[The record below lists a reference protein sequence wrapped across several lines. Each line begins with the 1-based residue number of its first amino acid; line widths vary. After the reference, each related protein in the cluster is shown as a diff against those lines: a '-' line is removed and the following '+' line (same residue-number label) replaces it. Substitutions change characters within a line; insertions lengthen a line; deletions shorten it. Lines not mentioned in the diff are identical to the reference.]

1 MPYLELGRKGKPS
14 SESNALSQPL
24 LFEYKVPGSI
34 ETQSAIFD
42 QKDDGAI
49 VLSVDHLSG
58 PPETL
63 SSIDPSEFK
72 RSSNE
77 DVVMVVPTAVNPNKE
92 VAIGIIFLVI
102 SLIFMFIFAFFVYVG
117 YLQYKTLLSTKGND
131 AMDLEGSAETIV
143 VEKPRLSDKTEYK
156 SLNFSANSEDNQ
168 LRESGD
174 SKASKPNPSLMS
186 KSVFADRLPEPQ
198 VSLLKQAYFKPLKL
212 TPKLNKIG
220 DYSKDFL
227 LNDLREK
234 HEIDTSMGHETPY
247 SFGTSRQKK
256 AFKPYFGN
264 ENKTENKMEKRV
276 ERKLERASKMNSEK
290 KAEKK
295 ILSSHV
301 SQMLN
306 KYRKESQGLS
316 AFINDVEKAD
326 LGQTL
331 LRENNEKHKQNPHE
345 KITYSIKELVKLEP
359 VDVYQMFEYSYDEGD
374 ILVTDL
380 IFPSIP
386 VIQNNLSMSEIE
398 KILTEIRIGLLSR
411 KTDSVTKVIELFI
424 FITFS
429 FGIKSYANP
438 KVFTLPYGILVDTMI
453 QFDLV
458 SQIPDQLSLVMQSG
472 FVETIILYCINCWKF
487 DKINNNK
494 IQQFFEVWNTKPYIP
509 TKLKLYKFIVTLLLQ
524 GYRSSLLKEVLIFF
538 SIPPSP
544 HLLQNII
551 TEALKNET
559 TPDIHELLQYLR
571 RQLQEEHFNCCS
583 NTEKWRHWEFTTAGM
598 KNSLSVKEHFESPM
612 YKIPDNKYES
622 LTNVNSSNEEN
633 INRQQR
639 KTKNAFSDNKCNE
652 ALNNADSFQVS
663 KENKVFIG
671 ENMSKLS
678 FQPDSIKMFLG
689 SGDLPGSLVASPIH
703 SSPKNF

>member
-1 MPYLELGRKGKPS
+1 MPYLELGKKGKPS
-14 SESNALSQPL
+14 TESNASSQPL
-24 LFEYKVPGSI
+24 VFEYKVPGSI
-34 ETQSAIFD
+34 EAQSAIFD
-42 QKDDGAI
+42 QNDDGAI

-63 SSIDPSEFK
+63 SNVDPFESK
-72 RSSNE
+72 SSSNE

-92 VAIGIIFLVI
+92 VAIGIIFLVA
-102 SLIFMFIFAFFVYVG
+102 SLIFMFIFAFFVYLG
-117 YLQYKTLLSTKGND
+117 YLQYKTLLSTKGNE

-143 VEKPRLSDKTEYK
+143 VEKPRLSDKTDHK
-156 SLNFSANSEDNQ
+156 NLNFSANSEHNEF
-168 LRESGD
+168 RESGD
-174 SKASKPNPSLMS
+174 SKASELKSSLIS
-186 KSVFADRLPEPQ
+186 KSVFADKLPEPQ
-198 VSLLKQAYFKPLKL
+198 ASPLKQTYFNPLKL

-220 DYSKDFL
+220 EYSADSL

-247 SFGTSRQKK
+247 SFGTLRQKK
-256 AFKPYFGN
+256 AFKPYFKN
-264 ENKTENKMEKRV
+264 ENKTENKIEKRV
-276 ERKLERASKMNSEK
+276 ERKLEKASKMNSEK

-306 KYRKESQGLS
+306 KYRKESQRLS
-316 AFINDVEKAD
+316 AFINDMEKAD
-326 LGQTL
+326 LGPTL
-331 LRENNEKHKQNPHE
+331 RRENNEKHKRDPHK
-345 KITYSIKELVKLEP
+345 KITYSIKELIKLEP

-380 IFPSIP
+380 FFPSIL
-386 VIQNNLSMSEIE
+386 VMQNNLSMSEIE

-411 KTDSVTKVIELFI
+411 KTDSVTKVINLFI

-429 FGIKSYANP
+429 FGIKTYANP

-458 SQIPDQLSLVMQSG
+458 SQMPEQLSLVMQSG

-487 DKINNNK
+487 DKINDNK
-494 IQQFFEVWNTKPYIP
+494 IQQFFDVWNTKPYIP

-559 TPDIHELLQYLR
+559 TPDIHYLLQYLR

-598 KNSLSVKEHFESPM
+598 KNSPSVNEHFESSM
-612 YKIPDNKYES
+612 YKIPGNKYES
-622 LTNVNSSNEEN
+622 LANVNFPNEEN
-633 INRQQR
+633 INRQRQ
-639 KTKNAFSDNKCNE
+639 KTKNMFSDNECNE

-663 KENKVFIG
+663 KENKLFIG
-671 ENMSKLS
+671 ENISKLIL
-678 FQPDSIKMFLG
+678 QPDSIKMFLG
-689 SGDLPGSLVASPIH
+689 SGELPGSLIASPVH
-703 SSPKNF
+703 SSPKNL